1 MDILGL
7 GRSQQRSKTATEEH
21 ESPASQDRKTEPQK
35 PTQRMNL
42 RERFEWVLRMALL
55 VFILAS
61 ASFLSAITAIRF
73 AIHGREVVM
82 PNLVGKKAAD
92 AEKLLASKGLG
103 MKVADRVYSDLPL
116 NQVVR
121 QSPAPGVHMK
131 VTQQA
136 HVVLSLGARQVN
148 IPGLEGRSLRAAR
161 IELLGTGLQIGE
173 ISNIY
178 LPDYP
183 ADSVVQQ
190 DPRPGAWG
198 SIPRVNLLV
207 SGGAREPAFVMPH
220 LVGLNHAEA
229 QRQLA
234 AAGIRVAKVT
244 VVLAPEWPH
253 DTVTDQTPP
262 QGSRVAAGS
271 GVELQVA
278 E

>member
-21 ESPASQDRKTEPQK
+21 ESPASQDRKAEPQK
-35 PTQRMNL
+35 PPQRMNL

-82 PNLVGKKAAD
+82 P
-92 AEKLLASKGLG
+92 
-103 MKVADRVYSDLPL
+103 
-116 NQVVR
+116 
-121 QSPAPGVHMK
+121 
-131 VTQQA
+131 
-136 HVVLSLGARQVN
+136 
-148 IPGLEGRSLRAAR
+148 
-161 IELLGTGLQIGE
+161 
-173 ISNIY
+173 
-178 LPDYP
+178 
-183 ADSVVQQ
+183 
-190 DPRPGAWG
+190 
-198 SIPRVNLLV
+198 
-207 SGGAREPAFVMPH
+207 H

-253 DTVTDQTPP
+253 DTVTDQMPP